1 MLIRATILLALISQ
15 LHAWES
21 PGSGLLLMPEDLLT
35 LSDGALVTGDTG
47 YRQLA
52 DITISPMDTLR
63 VPAGTEWLAAADV
76 ELRITGVIQSL
87 GRPFQPVVFAAE
99 GAAPGS
105 WSGLILDDGSGR
117 SHLVCTELRDG
128 EDGLI
133 CLGASP
139 LVEFCQ
145 IENNLSSGL
154 SCFLEGNP
162 TLRHTTIRANMRYG
176 VEITGSSSPR
186 LEHCVIQ
193 GNNLEASDPRNAV
206 SIGIQGT
213 NSPVLISCLLEGA
226 AFGNPASGFSLWM
239 SGNPQL
245 HHCEIRGFRSGVV
258 IQGAGATGSLENCW
272 IHDNRYSNPMLGG
285 SGINV
290 NTSAMPTFRNCL
302 IEGNDWG
309 VTVTSVSQ
317 PDFGTGE
324 SLGMNRLHD
333 NGNNGGTYDF
343 WNNTT
348 GLIEASGN
356 WWGTLDGALI
366 NEHINDSQDGNFG
379 TVSIYPILDDS
390 LFAPVIAPDAGWMAL
405 EEGRTLAIRPA
416 DHFRSLPG
424 LSFSL
429 VADGLVTQMG
439 DSIYWTPPAEA
450 DSLQSLLLYAQTSW
464 GMESCDTLRVWL
476 DDPAAIQP
484 QIAISVLG
492 ASVRLEWLVV
502 ENATAYRL
510 ERAPDPHF
518 TQGVVTVIYT
528 GAATSFLDEG
538 ALALGHSFYR
548 VVALL
553 P

>member
-1 MLIRATILLALISQ
+1 MTSRLLILLGLTSLAQ
-15 LHAWES
+15 AWTS
-21 PGSGLLLMPEDLLT
+21 PGSGLLFSPADLVEI
-35 LSDGALVTGDTG
+35 SGGALLDGNG
-47 YRQLA
+47 PYRQMA
-52 DITISPMDTLR
+52 DITISALDTLR
-63 VPAGTEWLAAADV
+63 VPAGTEWLAAGDV
-76 ELRITGVIQSL
+76 ELRITGVIQSM
-87 GRPFQPVVFAAE
+87 GRPFQPVIFAAE
-99 GAAPGS
+99 SAEPGS
-105 WSGLILDDGSGR
+105 WSGLKLDEGSGR
-117 SHLVCTELRDG
+117 SHLICTELRDG
-128 EDGLI
+128 EDGLN

-139 LVEFCQ
+139 LVEFCVL
-145 IENNLSSGL
+145 ENNLSSGL

-162 TLRHTTIRANMRYG
+162 TLRHCLVTGNMRYG

-245 HHCEIRGFRSGVV
+245 HHCEIRGFRTGVV
-258 IQGAGATGSLENCW
+258 IQGAGASGLLENCW

-290 NTSAMPTFRNCL
+290 STSAAPTFRNCL

-324 SLGMNRLHD
+324 SFGQNRLHGS
-333 NGNNGGTYDF
+333 GNNGGVHDF

-348 GLIEASGN
+348 GMIEASGN
-356 WWGTLDGALI
+356 WWGTLDATLI
-366 NEHINDSQDGNFG
+366 DEHINDSQDGNFG

-390 LFAPVIAPDAGWMAL
+390 LFAPVIAPDIGWVPL
-405 EEGRTLAIRPA
+405 EVGGTLAFRPA
-416 DHFRSLPG
+416 DHFRALPG

-429 VADGLVTQMG
+429 VANGLVSQVG
-439 DSIYWTPPAEA
+439 DSLYWTAPEDA

-464 GMESCDTLRVWL
+464 GMTSCDTLRVWL
-476 DDPAAIQP
+476 DTPPVILPDLSIT
-484 QIAISVLG
+484 VMG
-492 ASVRLEWLVV
+492 ASVRLDWQPIEG
-502 ENATAYRL
+502 ATGYRL
-510 ERAPDPHF
+510 ERADSAGF
-518 TQGVVTVIYT
+518 TDGSVSVIYSGT
-528 GAATSFLDEG
+528 ETSFLDDG
-538 ALALGHSFYR
+538 ALTLGKAFYR
-548 VVALL
+548 VVAEL